1 MDLAA
6 HYRSRSDKLAFMK
19 PAYHPEIEGLRAI
32 AVAGVLLCH
41 FKAPGFSGGFAGVD
55 VFFVISGYLITGMIL
70 RDIKSRSFSFPS
82 FYVRRTRRIFPALT
96 VTLSA
101 SLLAA
106 TIFFLPD
113 ILKAFAVS
121 LVVARYSVSGRSH
134 GYSRQKGQ
142 ILWSRALTWRRHSAP
157 CGLAGYWPL
166 STP

>member
-1 MDLAA
+1 
-6 HYRSRSDKLAFMK
+6 MK

-70 RDIKSRSFSFPS
+70 RDIKSRSFSFRS
-82 FYVRRTRRIFPALT
+82 FYVRRTRRGIEMQDVGQQRRCQAHRIDRSVASRVLQRRRIFPALT

-106 TIFFLPD
+106 TIF
-113 ILKAFAVS
+113 
-121 LVVARYSVSGRSH
+121 
-134 GYSRQKGQ
+134 SRT
-142 ILWSRALTWRRHSAP
+142 IS
-157 CGLAGYWPL
+157 
-166 STP
+166 